1 MNLYPLLR
9 QLLFC
14 FDPETIHGATL
25 QAIRAV
31 AAIPVGRFLLRRLFA
46 VPDGRFQVQAFGL
59 TFRHPV
65 GLAAGYDKNGI
76 AVEGLACLG
85 FSHIEVGTV
94 TPLPQRGNP
103 RPRVFRLPEDRA
115 IINRMGFPG
124 DGAEVVARRL
134 SRLPR
139 GRDYLVGVNI
149 GKGLDTPLEEA
160 ARDYIALVRAFH
172 PYADYLAVN
181 VSSPNTLGLRQLQS
195 RHYLQGLLVAIL
207 SECRALEKTTGRRV
221 PLLVK
226 VAPDLTWQELD
237 DVLDV
242 LLAARADGVIATNTT
257 VSREGVTSPL
267 GREEGGLS
275 GAPLRQRA
283 TAMVQYIHEHAGA
296 RLPVVA
302 VGGIFTARDA
312 LEKLEAGACLV
323 QVYTGLIYE
332 GPGIVGRILRGYAF
346 PASGEGARRL
356 GRIVRPQN

>member
-1 MNLYPLLR
+1 MVMRRLNPTLYPLLR
-9 QLLFC
+9 WLLFR

-25 QAIRAV
+25 QAIRLA
-31 AAIPVGRFLLRRLFA
+31 AAIPVGRPLLRRLFA
-46 VPDGRFQVQAFGL
+46 VPDGRFQVRAFGL

-76 AVEGLACLG
+76 AIEGLACLG

-94 TPLPQRGNP
+94 TPLPQKGNP
-103 RPRVFRLPEDRA
+103 RPRVFRLPEDKA
-115 IINRMGFPG
+115 IINRMGFPS

-134 SRLPR
+134 SRLPQ

-149 GKGLDTPLEEA
+149 GKGWDTPLEEA
-160 ARDYIALVRAFH
+160 AQDYIALVRAFH

-181 VSSPNTLGLRQLQS
+181 VSSPNTLGLRRLQS
-195 RHYLQGLLVAIL
+195 RRYLQGLLAAIL
-207 SECRALEKTTGRRV
+207 FECHALEKTAGRRV
-221 PLLVK
+221 PILVK

-242 LLAARADGVIATNTT
+242 LLAAGVDGIIATNTT
-257 VSREGVTSPL
+257 VSRDGVTSPL

-275 GAPLRQRA
+275 GAPLRRRA
-283 TAMVQYIHEHAGA
+283 TAMVRYIYEHVGA

-332 GPGIVGRILRGYAF
+332 GPGIVGQILRGY
-346 PASGEGARRL
+346 GL
-356 GRIVRPQN
+356 